1 MQHKLWVLGQ
11 AVNHEHLQ
19 KWYNSKQ
26 QLPLC
31 MCCKI
36 ENSDV
41 QGLPLLRKFNFPGN
55 ASNPYPIT
63 LVPYIFAAAVLI
75 FRAATERSKIESNW
89 RNRRATLGIMRI
101 WRTREIETQ
110 ATERAEW
117 MRHLAAQ
124 FSLSRSKSSSYS
136 DSRRRRLLRRRQHS
150 FIL

>member
-41 QGLPLLRKFNFPGN
+41 QGLLLRKFNFPGN

-89 RNRRATLGIMRI
+89 AKSPSHFGDNANLAHERDRNTGNRESRMDETSRGSIFFVKVEIFFFGFAAAAAAATA
-101 WRTREIETQ
+101 
-110 ATERAEW
+110 AT
-117 MRHLAAQ
+117 
-124 FSLSRSKSSSYS
+124 
-136 DSRRRRLLRRRQHS
+136 
-150 FIL
+150 

>member
-26 QLPLC
+26 QQLPLC

-41 QGLPLLRKFNFPGN
+41 QGLLLRKFNFPGN

-110 ATERAEW
+110 ATESRMDETS
-117 MRHLAAQ
+117 RGSISFVKVEIFFFGFAAAAAATAAT
-124 FSLSRSKSSSYS
+124 
-136 DSRRRRLLRRRQHS
+136 
-150 FIL
+150 